1 MTEIHQNFRGQFLCG
16 CALSHARFTLLFV
29 PCFYFSY
36 LELPPDR
43 HELDPGEGQGA
54 VQQQLA
60 GGDGGL

>member
-1 MTEIHQNFRGQFLCG
+1 MNGIEFKQYCLDPV
-16 CALSHARFTLLFV
+16 FT
-29 PCFYFSY
+29 YFY